1 MDWESEQLQVKV
13 RIDDAQA
20 RTEQLRL
27 RREEMTVWMASAGC
41 VDAARDRLRHAA
53 QRAAAAQLAAAD
65 QLERSAAAHEAAA
78 RILDLAAID
87 ARDDFQAGTHI
98 HVAEAHRS
106 VARHDR
112 ELAGQY
118 RDQAQHRDTE

>member
-1 MDWESEQLQVKV
+1 MDWESEQLRVKV

-20 RTEQLRL
+20 RIEQLRL
-27 RREEMTVWMASAGC
+27 RREEMTVWTATARC
-41 VDAARDRLRHAA
+41 ADAARDRLVQAA
-53 QRAAAAQLAAAD
+53 QRAATAQLAAAD

-78 RILDLAAID
+78 RTLDFAAKD
-87 ARDDFQAGTHI
+87 ACDDFAADTHM

-118 RDQAQHRDTE
+118 RDQAEHRDSD